1 MKYHFVATEIT
12 DIFYQDGQKDKERSH
27 GSEQYW
33 KHVCAIED
41 IIARF
46 MQNNDLTLEEKQ

>member
-27 GSEQYW
+27 GSAPYW

-41 IIARF
+41 SIARF
-46 MQNNDLTLEEKQ
+46 MQNNDVTLEE

>member
-1 MKYHFVATEIT
+1 MNYHFVATEIT

-41 IIARF
+41 IIERF